1 LRIKLISPK
10 NYPDTS
16 IKIVVIKKINNRIDD
31 HTIPALLRAEEGR
44 IASSLK
50 LDDLTKDPSLSS
62 LHDSALYRI
71 FEAVISGRD
80 IQRQNPLIDLCSLT
94 SLRYRCFV
102 IPIAVTP
109 TLDYL
114 EIEFT
119 DPHIWIMRDRLSEI
133 YNSESGRVRVTE
145 QFMPQSNQG
154 LVILGGA
161 DEGTTGP
168 ASKEVATSIERL
180 LKGTTDLESLT
191 PTQSEVA
198 LELL

>member
-1 LRIKLISPK
+1 LRIKFISPK
-10 NYPDTS
+10 NYPGTS
-16 IKIVVIKKINNRIDD
+16 IKIVVIKKINNRMDD
-31 HTIPALLRAEEGR
+31 HTIPALLRAEEVR

-62 LHDSALYRI
+62 LYGSAVYSM

-94 SLRYRCFV
+94 SLRYRAFV

-114 EIEFT
+114 EIEST
-119 DPHIWIMRDRLSEI
+119 DPHSWIMRDRLSEI

-145 QFMPQSNQG
+145 QFMPQSNKG
-154 LVILGGA
+154 LVILSGA
-161 DEGTTGP
+161 NDGTIGS